1 MLWIDLEVWPEKVK
15 LGSAMKTFCENVQY
29 DGINILTLKKSVVH
43 GDTRWTFYVNNQLV
57 EKRLL
62 TCKILHGDVYGTED
76 TDLTW

>member
-43 GDTRWTFYVNNQLV
+43 GDTR
-57 EKRLL
+57 
-62 TCKILHGDVYGTED
+62 
-76 TDLTW
+76 